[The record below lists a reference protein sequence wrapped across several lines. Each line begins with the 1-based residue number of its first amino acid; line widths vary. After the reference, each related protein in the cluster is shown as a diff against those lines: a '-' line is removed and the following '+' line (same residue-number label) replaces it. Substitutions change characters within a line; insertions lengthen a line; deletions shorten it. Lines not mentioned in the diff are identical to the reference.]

1 MASQPLV
8 ASFYVDYLSHPL
20 SSEHLLVCYQ
30 QITRQIAHAPL
41 SAKDAAFSFQHQ
53 SQAMIELLGQHQTL
67 AVPQTKERPAPP
79 AGYFGLG
86 IERHWILLMAY
97 DEEECV
103 FYVLSEDIV
112 RPNGD
117 TYP

>member
-1 MASQPLV
+1 MTSQPLV

-41 SAKDAAFSFQHQ
+41 SAKDAAISFQHQ

-67 AVPQTKERPAPP
+67 AIPQTKERVAPVGCQSQLKRMQN
-79 AGYFGLG
+79 ALW
-86 IERHWILLMAY
+86 RRSSQSSLAKDVAL
-97 DEEECV
+97 
-103 FYVLSEDIV
+103 V
-112 RPNGD
+112 RPESLNW
-117 TYP
+117 